1 MLHTLKQVTKRYK
14 TRILGLFRFIV
25 DYKVLFFSIIFML
38 ATYLGINI
46 LRNIDQG
53 VTMGLFFLLPVLSLL
68 LFGQI
73 LLLRNI
79 AKSQKEEGETKEG
92 VHKYVHFFVLSL
104 FLALTGLLVLFRID
118 PIIANERKI
127 KESSVSFTDELVSFE
142 AYVAYEPDKRY
153 RIQQLH
159 LRQLQDIVVEDEN
172 LSMEHGYILTRVENY
187 RKFSVGQVCKF
198 RGQLVQPENFADFDY
213 ITFLKN
219 QKVFYILDNPT
230 YTCFDLDQRRA
241 GNPFR
246 NFLIDLKEEIVEIID
261 ENLQEPYSTLLA
273 GILFGKKRRLERNF
287 EQNIRKAGIGHV
299 ITASGY
305 NITVLII
312 MINKVLFFLPK
323 KAKVISCLLLIWC
336 FAIFTGLSNSIIRAC
351 IMNSLSLV
359 ALLFGRDSRVHI
371 SLPLASA
378 IFVFLD
384 PLIILNV
391 GFILSISAILG
402 LVYISPIL
410 VSIKEV
416 IIKKI
421 KSKFDQRV
429 KLKFLDDYIFP
440 TLSCTIGTLPVSIH
454 TFETFTIWSV
464 PVNAIV
470 LPVIES
476 TMLWGALFL
485 ILSTIHT
492 PLSSFFLTIAS
503 LQLRYLEYVINIVG
517 EIPYGFWEIGSLM
530 SFLVGFLSLF
540 VIIMALIYFYPIDNE
555 RYNYYLKN
563 N

>member
-1 MLHTLKQVTKRYK
+1 MLHTLKQVTKKYK
-14 TRILGLFRFIV
+14 TRILGLFRFII
-25 DYKVLFFSIIFML
+25 DYKVLFFSIIFIL
-38 ATYLGINI
+38 TTYLGINI
-46 LRNIDQG
+46 LRNIDEE
-53 VTMGLFFLLPVLSLL
+53 VTMGLIVFLPIILFL

-79 AKSQKEEGETKEG
+79 MKDQKGKTESKKA
-92 VHKYVHFFVLSL
+92 VHKYVQFFVHSFSL
-104 FLALTGLLVLFRID
+104 VFIVIIVLFRIS
-118 PIIANERKI
+118 PIITNERKI
-127 KESSVSFTDELVSFE
+127 DKSTVSFTDQLVSFE

-159 LRQLQDIVVEDEN
+159 LRQLQDIVVGEEN

-187 RKFSVGQVCKF
+187 RKFSLGQVCKF
-198 RGQLVQPENFADFDY
+198 TGQLVQPENFADFDY

-246 NFLIDLKEEIVEIID
+246 NFLIDLKESIVEIID

-273 GILFGKKRRLERNF
+273 GILFGKKRRLERGF

-336 FAIFTGLSNSIIRAC
+336 FAIFTGLTNSIIRAC

-359 ALLFGRDSRVHI
+359 ALLFGRDNRVHI

-384 PLIILNV
+384 PLIILNI

-421 KSKFDQRV
+421 KSKFNLRV
-429 KLKFLDDYIFP
+429 RLRFLDDYMFP
-440 TLSCTIGTLPVSIH
+440 TLSCTIGTLPVSIY

-470 LPVIES
+470 LPVLES
-476 TMLWGALFL
+476 TMLWGALSL
-485 ILSTIHT
+485 ILVTIHE
-492 PLSSFFLTIAS
+492 PLSFFSLTIAN

-517 EIPYGFWEIGSLM
+517 EIPHGFWEIGSTM
-530 SFLVGFLSLF
+530 SLLIGFLSFF